1 MGSKSGSSKSV
12 GSSLVKSVE
21 KMLPKG
27 VDLTTLVLVLVVLGI
42 AYFIMTNMDAD
53 KVEGLTPDTNLDA
66 SNYYCDDG
74 SVQTCSASDIS
85 GQSNGQCVNDGD
97 IYCGDSTEGYTAPQQ
112 RIPSEGNCLAGQ
124 CAAGL
129 TCVDGNGG
137 TVSDGNS
144 GTCLSASVITTL
156 QTASDNAA
164 AAADA
169 AAAAEAETRDLQEA
183 INAGNLTSYGSG
195 RNDGQCNVNIDVE
208 NGTTSSLRLP
218 IPSSDAGI
226 CEGVGAC
233 ELATSE
239 GQCSPPCAWTKCTEI
254 GNDDAVFDI
263 SGANYIRF
271 NKCMTNTIDNSDRD
285 EDEKQKLKNALQE
298 SSNVNIIPGQLSGK
312 GTLNAK
318 CSDNF
323 LTLIGGKDANGP
335 TIIANLLPKNFEEKV
350 KAVYKKCN
358 DRWSD
363 FDSSTYDANGG
374 YPILGYDSEH
384 GLVCRNSLN
393 KVEQVELGEPRF
405 IKSESCPGDDN
416 TCKVCLTRNITGDRR
431 FNSDLNVVERG
442 GEYVSQGLNLKEGS
456 YCLTPGGDNAP
467 LYECPVTFMGNMFN
481 QIYENAT
488 GVIPDVD
495 LQILDSCS
503 VSV

>member
-12 GSSLVKSVE
+12 GKSLVKSVE

-42 AYFIMTNMDAD
+42 AYFIMTNMDSD
-53 KVEGLTPDTNLDA
+53 KVEGLALTGDLTD
-66 SNYYCDDG
+66 SDYYCDDG
-74 SVQTCSASDIS
+74 SVQTCTANDASNV
-85 GQSNGQCVNDGD
+85 SNVQCSTSGD
-97 IYCGDSTEGYTAPQQ
+97 IYCGDGSDSSAGPVR

-124 CAAGL
+124 CATDL

-137 TVSDGNS
+137 TVSGDNS
-144 GTCLSASVITTL
+144 GNCLSAPVIAAL
-156 QTASDNAA
+156 QTASASAA

-169 AAAAEAETRDLQEA
+169 AAAAEEETRDLQEA
-183 INAGNLTSYGSG
+183 IDSGNLTNYGSG
-195 RNDGQCNVNIDVE
+195 TNDGQCNQLFDD
-208 NGTTSSLRLP
+208 GGKTSSLRLP

-226 CEGVGAC
+226 CEGLGTC
-233 ELATSE
+233 DLATSE
-239 GQCSPPCAWTKCTEI
+239 GQCVAPCTWTQCTEI
-254 GNDDAVFDI
+254 GEDDAVFDI
-263 SGANYIRF
+263 AGANYIRF
-271 NKCMTNTIDNSDRD
+271 NKCMTNTIDNSNRGA
-285 EDEKQKLKNALQE
+285 DEKQKLKNALQE
-298 SSNVNIIPGQLSGK
+298 SSNVNIIPGQLSGT
-312 GTLNAK
+312 GTLNAD

-335 TIIANLLPKNFEEKV
+335 TITTGLLPKNFEEKV

-363 FDSSTYDANGG
+363 FDSSTYGANGG

-405 IKSESCPGDDN
+405 IKSESCPSDDG
-416 TCKVCLTRNITGDRR
+416 TCSICLTRNITGNRKFDPDQ
-431 FNSDLNVVERG
+431 NTLEKA

-456 YCLTPGGDNAP
+456 YCLTPGGDNSP
-467 LYECPVTFMGNMFN
+467 FYECPVTFTGNILN
-481 QIYENAT
+481 KIYENAT
-488 GVIPDVD
+488 GVIPEFD
-495 LQILDSCS
+495 LQPLDACT
-503 VSV
+503 V